1 MFLKSFK
8 YVLSPPLSNIVQE
21 KSDTE
26 QIEINATFDVSAL
39 PILHLQ
45 SPIFLDIYKNKLY
58 LQVKR
63 YFF

>member
-1 MFLKSFK
+1 M
-8 YVLSPPLSNIVQE
+8 QE

-26 QIEINATFDVSAL
+26 QIEINATFDASAL
-39 PILHLQ
+39 PILYLQ
-45 SPIFLDIYKNKLY
+45 IPIFLDIYKNKLY